1 MRFVIKFLLFIRLTV
16 KINGED
22 YLKRLFIMHFIVQ
35 KIVTHLK

>member
-22 YLKRLFIMHFIVQ
+22 YLKRLVIMHFFVQ
-35 KIVTHLK
+35 KIAAQLK